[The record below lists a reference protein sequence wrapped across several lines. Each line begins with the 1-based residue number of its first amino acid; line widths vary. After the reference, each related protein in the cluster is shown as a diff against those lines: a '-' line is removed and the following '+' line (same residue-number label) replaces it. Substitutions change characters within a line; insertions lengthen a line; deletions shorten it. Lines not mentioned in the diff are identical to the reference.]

1 METGTTSARVM
12 EDQDDERG
20 TPGWWNSRYLSGDT
34 PWDTGIVPPELHE
47 IVESGLLNPGRAV
60 DMGCGSGLNSRYLA
74 RQGFRVVGMDLA
86 LSPLA
91 QGYAAAQAAH
101 LPTLFCLAD
110 VTAPPLVSL
119 EATFALDI
127 GCFHAVLPE
136 HRTCY
141 VAALASL
148 LASGA
153 HYLLY
158 AFEPQENAEGR
169 SVGIGPE
176 TLQLLA
182 PDFSLR
188 WARHGSDQDRPSA
201 WYLFRRR

>member
-1 METGTTSARVM
+1 M
-12 EDQDDERG
+12 
-20 TPGWWNSRYLSGDT
+20 
-34 PWDTGIVPPELHE
+34 
-47 IVESGLLNPGRAV
+47 
-60 DMGCGSGLNSRYLA
+60 DMGCGSGLNSRFLA
-74 RQGFRVVGMDLA
+74 RQGFRVVAMDLA

-91 QGYAAAQAAH
+91 QGNAAAQVAN
-101 LPTLFCLAD
+101 LPSFFCMAD
-110 VTAPPLVSL
+110 VTAPPLGSL
-119 EATFALDI
+119 GATFALDI

-136 HRTCY
+136 RRTCY
-141 VAALASL
+141 EAALARL

-158 AFEPQENAEGR
+158 AFEPQENEEGR

-176 TLQLLA
+176 TLQSLA

-188 WARHGSDQDRPSA
+188 WVRHGHDQDHPSA

>member
-1 METGTTSARVM
+1 M
-12 EDQDDERG
+12 EDQDYERG
-20 TPGWWNSRYLSGDT
+20 TSGWWNSRYLSGDT
-34 PWDTGIVPPELHE
+34 PWDTGIVPPELCE
-47 IVESGLLNPGRAV
+47 MVESGLLTPGRAV

-86 LSPLA
+86 LSPLT
-91 QGYAAAQAAH
+91 QGNAAARAAN
-101 LPTLFCLAD
+101 LTPLFCMAD

-119 EATFALDI
+119 GATFALDI

-136 HRTCY
+136 RRTRY
-141 VAALASL
+141 AAALASL

-169 SVGIGPE
+169 PVGIGPE

-182 PDFSLR
+182 PYFSLR
-188 WARHGSDQDRPSA
+188 WARHGNDQDRPSA